1 VGLLFLYNE
10 NMNKKVIKS
19 SKSLSDSEK
28 ELIELKSR
36 FISMTS
42 HQLRTPLAVIAS
54 SAGILNDFGEQLDEQ
69 KRRKHLQ
76 RIQTYVRHTT
86 QLLDDILL
94 LNKAETGHLAFEP
107 KPLLLIEF
115 CQELIDEMQLS
126 APNHTI
132 QDLILTEST
141 IKFLKQSG
149 QPYLD
154 KKLLRQIFVNLIS
167 NSIQYSPEQTTVKFS
182 LTIQQQDIVFTIED
196 QGTGI
201 DISDQAQV
209 FQPFYRGENVGETPG
224 IGLGLAIV
232 QKCVELHQGK
242 ISVIS
247 EPNVGTLFTVV
258 IPITLSE
265 QS

>member
-1 VGLLFLYNE
+1 
-10 NMNKKVIKS
+10 MNKKALQS

-36 FISMTS
+36 FISMAS

-94 LNKAETGHLAFEP
+94 LNKAETGHLAFQPES
-107 KPLLLIEF
+107 LLLLKF
-115 CQELIDEMQLS
+115 FQALIDEMQLS
-126 APNHTI
+126 TSNHTI
-132 QDLILTEST
+132 QGLVLAESK
-141 IKFLKQSG
+141 IQSLEQSG
-149 QPYLD
+149 QLYLD
-154 KKLLRQIFVNLIS
+154 RKLLRQIFVNLIS

-182 LTIQQQDIVFTIED
+182 LTIQQQDLVFAIED
-196 QGTGI
+196 QGIGI
-201 DISDQAQV
+201 DTSEQAQV
-209 FQPFYRGENVGETPG
+209 FQPFYRGKNVGTIPG
-224 IGLGLAIV
+224 TGLGLAIV

-242 ISVIS
+242 ISVMS